1 MVAVIIIVLAG
12 VLLAAAV
19 GWLLTPSPGHNQDR
33 VDADPSRLR
42 SDDLYRGSDRPAGPD
57 AEVMD
62 PEALGGDQRPP
73 RV

>member
-1 MVAVIIIVLAG
+1 MVAVIIIVIAG

-19 GWLLTPSPGHNQDR
+19 GWLLTPSPERDASH
-33 VDADPSRLR
+33 VDTGPSRLR

-73 RV
+73 RR